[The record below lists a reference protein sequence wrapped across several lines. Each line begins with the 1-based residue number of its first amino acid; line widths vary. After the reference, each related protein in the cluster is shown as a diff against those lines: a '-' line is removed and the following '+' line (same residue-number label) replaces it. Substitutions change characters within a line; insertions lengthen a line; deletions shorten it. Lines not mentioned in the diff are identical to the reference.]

1 MNYALHETLDLAEI
15 ATFKTVCL
23 TKSKTMQILV
33 SDDRLK
39 QIIEQDILVSSRQ
52 LQEIDALL
60 SQVDMPI
67 QEMRT

>member
-1 MNYALHETLDLAEI
+1 
-15 ATFKTVCL
+15 
-23 TKSKTMQILV
+23 MQLLV

-52 LQEIDALL
+52 LQELDALL
-60 SQVDMPI
+60 SQVDMPV